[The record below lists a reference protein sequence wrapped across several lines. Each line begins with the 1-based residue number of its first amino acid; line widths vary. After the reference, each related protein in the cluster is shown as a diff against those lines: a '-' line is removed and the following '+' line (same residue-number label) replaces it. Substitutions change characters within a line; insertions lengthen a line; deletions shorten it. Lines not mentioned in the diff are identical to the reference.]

1 MRIETL
7 PVPRNRNARL
17 ARAKVVRFAQLGNF
31 GSERGAFFCLV
42 RPFLLRETSNL
53 ERWLPLTIYLSLLV
67 ALIGVLAYA
76 LATNPK
82 VQEIGRI
89 SYFAGLLAFLLVIA
103 GAHVL
108 PVLR

>member
-1 MRIETL
+1 
-7 PVPRNRNARL
+7 V
-17 ARAKVVRFAQLGNF
+17 
-31 GSERGAFFCLV
+31 
-42 RPFLLRETSNL
+42 
-53 ERWLPLTIYLSLLV
+53 TIYLSLLV
-67 ALIGVLAYA
+67 ALVGLIAYA
-76 LATNPK
+76 ISVNPK